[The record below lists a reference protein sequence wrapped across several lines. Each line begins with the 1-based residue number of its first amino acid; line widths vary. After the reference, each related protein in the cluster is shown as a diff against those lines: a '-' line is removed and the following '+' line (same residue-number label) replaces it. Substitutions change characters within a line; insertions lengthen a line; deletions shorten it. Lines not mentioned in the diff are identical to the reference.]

1 MAYDEA
7 LADEIRAA
15 IGSEPGLTEKAMFGG
30 LGFLVHGNMA
40 VAASG
45 QGGLLVRA
53 DRERAVD
60 LVRQD
65 GVEPMVMRGRPM
77 AGWLR
82 VTGPALSGEADVAR
96 WVAVGLGV
104 ARELPAKG

>member
-15 IGSEPGLTEKAMFGG
+15 IGDEPGLTEKAMFGG

-45 QGGLLVRA
+45 HGGMLVRA
-53 DRERAVD
+53 GRERGAE
-60 LVRQD
+60 LAHED
-65 GVEPMVMRGRPM
+65 GVEPMVMQGRPM
-77 AGWLR
+77 AGWLH
-82 VTGPALSGEADVAR
+82 VTGPALAGEDDVTRWVALGLDVAR
-96 WVAVGLGV
+96 A
-104 ARELPAKG
+104 LPPKG

>member
-15 IGSEPGLTEKAMFGG
+15 IGDEPGLAEKAMFGG

-45 QGGLLVRA
+45 HGGLLVRA
-53 DRERAVD
+53 GPERGPE
-60 LVRQD
+60 LVRED
-65 GVEPMVMRGRPM
+65 GVEPMVMQGRPM
-77 AGWLR
+77 AGWLH
-82 VTGPALSGEADVAR
+82 VTGPALTAEDDVAR
-96 WVAVGLGV
+96 WVAIGLDV
-104 ARELPAKG
+104 ARALPPKG